1 MSKQQGKI
9 ARNVA
14 SLFAGLQEP
23 TTPVVDA
30 SMAQAALPPPTDQVV
45 ALPIHDVQ
53 LDPIQVRYI
62 LSVAD
67 LQQRAE
73 QGSRWAQVQ
82 VEDLRVL
89 GEHMRRHGQLQP
101 IQVYPAQ
108 RGRPYQ
114 VLVGH
119 RRVMAAELVG
129 LPTVLVVVLPE
140 EPDELE
146 KLERQVGENV
156 HRLNLN
162 DMEKARI
169 FERYRGA
176 IARRG
181 RPTRAE
187 QEASDTVDESAIAAR
202 LGVKPERM
210 AQIFR
215 LTRFA
220 RPAQDIVIE
229 EGWPE
234 TVLRPLH
241 QALASLKLDD
251 QAQVE
256 ALHELARRAALKE
269 AVLTNAMVAE
279 YVRELQR
286 GQIQHSGQSW
296 VQAQL
301 RQLNDATRDLV
312 RLREQFASG
321 RDLLDQDRE
330 LLQAAID
337 NLKHEVAQTEVQV
350 FGEQRDQTP

>member
-1 MSKQQGKI
+1 MPKQQGKI

-14 SLFAGLQEP
+14 SLFADLPQP
-23 TTPVVDA
+23 TTPAVDTATAHTA
-30 SMAQAALPPPTDQVV
+30 SPLMDHVV
-45 ALPIHDVQ
+45 ALPIHDIQ
-53 LDPIQVRYI
+53 LDPVQVRYI

-73 QGSRWAQVQ
+73 QGSRWAQVH
-82 VEDLRVL
+82 VEELRTL
-89 GEHMRRHGQLQP
+89 GEHMRSHGQLQP
-101 IQVYPAQ
+101 IQVYAAQ

-129 LPTVLVVVLPE
+129 LPTVLAVVLPE

-181 RPTRAE
+181 RPTRA
-187 QEASDTVDESAIAAR
+187 QQDTSDTVDEGTIAAR

-220 RPAQDIVIE
+220 RAAQDIIIE

-241 QALASLKLDD
+241 QALTSLKLDD

-269 AVLTNAMVAE
+269 AVLTNIMVAD

-286 GQIQHSGQSW
+286 GQPQQKGQSW

-330 LLQAAID
+330 LLQVAIE

-350 FGEQRDQTP
+350 FGEQHD